1 MIPYIKYSL
10 VVKVY
15 GEQGVNVVDYFETC
29 NYRYALETFDDM
41 LTKARFDDY
50 GFAGMCDIVFT
61 KTMYASDG
69 KATGSDQLKVH
80 VHGEEAEL

>member
-1 MIPYIKYSL
+1 MSTYIKYAL

-15 GEQGVNVVDYFETC
+15 GKQGVNVVDYFETC
-29 NYRYALETFDDM
+29 NYHKALETFDDM
-41 LTKARFDDY
+41 LTEARFNNY

-61 KTMYASDG
+61 KTMYSSDG
-69 KATGSDQLKVH
+69 KAIGSDQLKVH